1 MNIGPVAGVYIFI
14 QRQVFIMD
22 LDLIKQI
29 LVKDF
34 NIFTNRGIYHNE
46 KDDPLSANLAAVE
59 NDEWKNLRQRITP
72 TFTSGKLKTVI
83 VNEVNDDAYED

>member
-1 MNIGPVAGVYIFI
+1 
-14 QRQVFIMD
+14 MD

-59 NDEWKNLRQRITP
+59 DDAWKNLRHRITP
-72 TFTSGKLKTVI
+72 TFTSGKLKTVMDNEGRDTLIRRII
-83 VNEVNDDAYED
+83 VSKFLL